1 MLSILKYFKKRNI
14 DTSYIIIYSVS
25 LLVLGYIF
33 GIINISLLIAI
44 DIYIFLYLTF
54 FKINTRFIN
63 KNSVVK
69 IDITQEGVQ
78 KEEINMESLIK
89 DYSKKFSSK

>member
-1 MLSILKYFKKRNI
+1 MLSILKYLNRHKI
-14 DTSYIIIYSVS
+14 DTTYIIIYITS
-25 LLVLGYIF
+25 LILLGYFF
-33 GIINISLLIAI
+33 GIVNITLLIAI

-54 FKINTRFIN
+54 FKINKRFIN
-63 KNSVVK
+63 KNPVVK
-69 IDITQEGVQ
+69 IDITQEGVK